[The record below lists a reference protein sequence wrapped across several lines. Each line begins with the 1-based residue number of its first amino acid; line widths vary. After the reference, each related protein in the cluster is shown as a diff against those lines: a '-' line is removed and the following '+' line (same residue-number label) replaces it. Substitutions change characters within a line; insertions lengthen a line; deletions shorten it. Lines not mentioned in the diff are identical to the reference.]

1 MLDITTIGEVLIDLT
16 QTGCSEQGVPLFA
29 AYPGGAPANVA
40 VAAAKLGASTA
51 FVGKTGQDEFGS
63 YLRRVLAE
71 HGVDVTGLHTDRSP
85 TSLAVVSVS
94 PGGERSFR
102 FMRGADTNLSPDEI
116 DEGWVD
122 RSKVLH
128 FGSVSLTAGMS
139 RSATIFAARRAHK
152 TGKLVSYDPNYRPSL
167 WRGREEAMQ
176 WLQIPLPLAGLVKMS
191 QEELPLLTGSEDLER
206 GSQILEDMGIR
217 LVVVTLGDRGA
228 FYRWRGR
235 TGLVPGVDVEAVDT
249 NGAGDTFL
257 GALLYRLTRRGDSPL
272 EGLTVS
278 ELEEAL
284 DFSNRAAALTCT
296 RSPAPGRG
304 PSPPCPPWRSCPERG
319 SEPVPSARWDKVAI
333 PSRGAFVMQQFTYTI
348 TDPIGL
354 HARPAGLLVRAAR
367 ALDSTV
373 TIRRGDRSVSAV
385 ELMNLMS
392 MGVRQGEQVT
402 VTIEGGDEEASRRAM
417 EQFFQENL

>member
-217 LVVVTLGDRGA
+217 LVVVTLGDRG
-228 FYRWRGR
+228 
-235 TGLVPGVDVEAVDT
+235 GL
-249 NGAGDTFL
+249 L
-257 GALLYRLTRRGDSPL
+257 PL
-272 EGLTVS
+272 EGPHRPGARRGCGGGGHQRSGGHLPGGP
-278 ELEEAL
+278 AL
-284 DFSNRAAALTCT
+284 PADPPGGLPPGGAHRLRAGGGAGLLQ
-296 RSPAPGRG
+296 PGRRPHLHPAG
-304 PSPPCPPWRSCPERG
+304 GHPRHAHPGGAVRSRGVNPPLPPAG
-319 SEPVPSARWDKVAI
+319 AGVAI

>member
-94 PGGERSFR
+94 PGGGRSFR

-167 WRGREEAMQ
+167 WGGREEAMQ
-176 WLQIPLPLAGLVKMS
+176 WLQIPLPLAGLVKVA
-191 QEELPLLTGSEDLER
+191 QEELPLLTGANDPREGTALLWER
-206 GSQILEDMGIR
+206 GIP
-217 LVVVTLGDRGA
+217 LVLLTLGGRGA
-228 FYRWRGR
+228 CYRLGASFGR
-235 TGLVPGVDVEAVDT
+235 VEGVTTTVADT

-257 GALLYRLTRRGDSPL
+257 GAVLSRLCRRPAGPL
-272 EGLTVS
+272 EGLTAG
-278 ELEEAL
+278 ELEEIVA
-284 DFSNRAAALTCT
+284 FANRAAAKTCS
-296 RSPAPGRG
+296 RSG
-304 PSPPCPPWRSCPERG
+304 
-319 SEPVPSARWDKVAI
+319 AI
-333 PSRGAFVMQQFTYTI
+333 PAMPT
-348 TDPIGL
+348 
-354 HARPAGLLVRAAR
+354 
-367 ALDSTV
+367 LD
-373 TIRRGDRSVSAV
+373 
-385 ELMNLMS
+385 EL
-392 MGVRQGEQVT
+392 
-402 VTIEGGDEEASRRAM
+402 
-417 EQFFQENL
+417 